1 MPNYFDI
8 QPCGFLSF
16 SDDGTINEVNE
27 TLCTFLNF
35 SKEELI
41 SKKIEQ
47 IVTLA
52 TRIFFQTHLFPLLKM
67 QLSVNEIFITL
78 LGNNKIEVPVLLNAK
93 RIENENGF
101 ENVCVFMP
109 VYYRKKYE
117 DEILEAK
124 RKAELAIKENTELL
138 LAKKNLQQQAEDL
151 DSRLVIIEQSHEDV
165 TQFNRVVTHDL
176 QEPLRKISVFISLLL
191 EGKKNILSTETN
203 TLINKIAIVSEQM
216 KKITSGLQ
224 KYVWLT
230 DAEADKTEIDITR
243 LLQVVKRQLATDY
256 ENEVFDLQVESMPKI
271 YGYWDQLFLLFYQ
284 LIQNSIKYRNKEV
297 LNTIVVSGT
306 IVQENKFRKIKDKF
320 KYEDYLRVEVKDNGI
335 GFDSKYKNE
344 IFSLFKKLYS
354 NNGNL
359 GLGLALCKKVMNNH
373 SGFIEAVSQDKKGA
387 SFFCFFPLSKDDA

>member
-16 SDDGTINEVNE
+16 SDDGTIKEVNE
-27 TLCTFLNF
+27 ALCTFLAF
-35 SKEELI
+35 SKEELK

-52 TRIFFQTHLFPLLKM
+52 TRIFFQTHLFPLIKM
-67 QLSVNEIFITL
+67 QLSVSEIFITL

-93 RIENENGF
+93 RIETENGI

-138 LAKKNLQQQAEDL
+138 LAKKKLQQQAEDL
-151 DSRLVIIEQSHEDV
+151 DSRLIIIEQSHEDV

-191 EGKKNILSTETN
+191 ESNKHILPEEIK
-203 TLINKIAIVSEQM
+203 TLINKIALVSEQM

-230 DAEADKTEIDITR
+230 DVEATKTEIDINR

-256 ENEVFDLQVESMPKI
+256 ENEVFELKVEGMPTI
-271 YGYWDQLFLLFYQ
+271 FGYWDQLFLLFYQ
-284 LIQNSIKYRNKEV
+284 LLQNSIKYRNTEI
-297 LNTIVVSGT
+297 LNSIVISGT
-306 IVQENKFRKIKDKF
+306 VVQENKFRMMKDKF
-320 KYEDYLRVEVKDNGI
+320 KYEDYLRVEIRDNGI

-344 IFSLFKKLYS
+344 IFNLFKKLYS
-354 NNGNL
+354 KNGNL

-373 SGFIEAVSQDKKGA
+373 SGFIEAESKNKMGS
-387 SFFCFFPLSKDDA
+387 SFFCFFPLTVEGI